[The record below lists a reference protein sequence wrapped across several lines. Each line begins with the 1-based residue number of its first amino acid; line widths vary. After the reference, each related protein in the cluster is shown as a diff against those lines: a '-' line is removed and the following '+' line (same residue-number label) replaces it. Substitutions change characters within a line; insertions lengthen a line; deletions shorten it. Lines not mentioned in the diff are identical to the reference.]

1 MNTRNIFLFVIC
13 ALSGL
18 PGFSFAPQ
26 AEAAEALPIVR
37 LETNLGNIDMEL
49 YPTYAPITVENFLR
63 LVDDGFYDGLI
74 FHRVIANFMIQAG
87 GFDAEMNRREDPVT
101 IFNES
106 RNGLLNRKQYVAMAR
121 LDDPDSAGTQ
131 FFINVRRNSNL
142 DGSMRAPGYAV
153 FAKVIGG
160 WDVVQEI
167 ELSDT
172 GIQAGMAAV
181 PDTPIVIRQ
190 ATRLGSTNDDVA
202 AN

>member
-18 PGFSFAPQ
+18 PG
-26 AEAAEALPIVR
+26 AADAAQALPIVR

-49 YPTYAPITVENFLR
+49 YPAYAPITVGNFLR

-74 FHRVIANFMIQAG
+74 FHRVIANFMVQAG

-121 LDDPDSAGTQ
+121 TDDPDSAGTQ

-153 FAKVIGG
+153 FAKVIDG

-172 GIQAGMAAV
+172 GIKAGMAAV

-190 ATRLGSTNDDVA
+190 ATRLGSTDAAAA

>member
-18 PGFSFAPQ
+18 PGLSLA
-26 AEAAEALPIVR
+26 AEAAQALPIVR

-49 YPTYAPITVENFLR
+49 YPAYAPITVENFLR

-74 FHRVIANFMIQAG
+74 FHRVIANFMVQAG

-153 FAKVIGG
+153 FAKVIDG

-172 GIQAGMAAV
+172 GIKAGMAAV

-190 ATRLGSTNDDVA
+190 ATRLGSTDAAAA

>member
-18 PGFSFAPQ
+18 PGLSL
-26 AEAAEALPIVR
+26 AADAAQALPIVR

-49 YPTYAPITVENFLR
+49 YPAYAPITVGNFLR

-74 FHRVIANFMIQAG
+74 FHRVIANFMVQAG

-153 FAKVIGG
+153 FAKVIDG

-172 GIQAGMAAV
+172 GIKAGMAAV

-190 ATRLGSTNDDVA
+190 ATRLGSTDAAAA